1 MRNSFDMQLRKLN
14 NELIEMGSLIETA
27 IARAYKGLINQN
39 IEIAKENVEFDRE
52 IDQKEKEVE
61 NICLKLLLQQQPVA
75 SDLRLI
81 SSAIK
86 MITDMERIGDQA
98 ADISELTILMSKTQY
113 IKRLDHI
120 EQMAKATIEMVTTSV
135 DAFVKRDLELARSV
149 FARDDIVDNLFVTIK
164 NDLIE
169 LIREDVNNGEQ
180 AIDLIMVAK
189 YFERIGDHAVNLAD
203 WVIFSIVGHHEDK
216 NLDDRW
222 RGNCSRILFL

>member
-14 NELIEMGSLIETA
+14 NEIIEMGSLIETA

-86 MITDMERIGDQA
+86 MITDMERIGDQV

-203 WVIFSIVGHHEDK
+203 WVIFSIVGHHEEHDS
-216 NLDDRW
+216 N
-222 RGNCSRILFL
+222 

>member
-203 WVIFSIVGHHEDK
+203 WVIFSIVGHHEGHDS
-216 NLDDRW
+216 N
-222 RGNCSRILFL
+222 

>member
-164 NDLIE
+164 NDLI
-169 LIREDVNNGEQ
+169 REDVNNGEQ

-203 WVIFSIVGHHEDK
+203 WVIFSIVGHHEEHDS
-216 NLDDRW
+216 N
-222 RGNCSRILFL
+222 

>member
-39 IEIAKENVEFDRE
+39 IEIAKENAEFDRE

-113 IKRLDHI
+113 IKRFDHI

-203 WVIFSIVGHHEDK
+203 WVIFSIVGHHEEHDS
-216 NLDDRW
+216 N
-222 RGNCSRILFL
+222 

>member
-81 SSAIK
+81 SSATK

-113 IKRLDHI
+113 IKRFDHI

-203 WVIFSIVGHHEDK
+203 WVIFSIVGHHEEHDS
-216 NLDDRW
+216 N
-222 RGNCSRILFL
+222 

>member
-86 MITDMERIGDQA
+86 MISDMERIGDQA

-203 WVIFSIVGHHEDK
+203 WVIFSIVGHHEEHDS
-216 NLDDRW
+216 N
-222 RGNCSRILFL
+222 

>member
-120 EQMAKATIEMVTTSV
+120 EKMAKATIEMVTTSV
-135 DAFVKRDLELARSV
+135 YSFVKRDL
-149 FARDDIVDNLFVTIK
+149 
-164 NDLIE
+164 
-169 LIREDVNNGEQ
+169 
-180 AIDLIMVAK
+180 
-189 YFERIGDHAVNLAD
+189 
-203 WVIFSIVGHHEDK
+203 
-216 NLDDRW
+216 
-222 RGNCSRILFL
+222 

>member
-14 NELIEMGSLIETA
+14 NELIETA

-203 WVIFSIVGHHEDK
+203 WVIFSIVGHHEEHDS
-216 NLDDRW
+216 N
-222 RGNCSRILFL
+222 

>member
-113 IKRLDHI
+113 IKRFDHI

-180 AIDLIMVAK
+180 AVDLIMVAK

-203 WVIFSIVGHHEDK
+203 WVIFSIVGHHEEHDS
-216 NLDDRW
+216 N
-222 RGNCSRILFL
+222 

>member
-189 YFERIGDHAVNLAD
+189 YFERIGDHADNLAD
-203 WVIFSIVGHHEDK
+203 WVIFSIVGHHEEHDS
-216 NLDDRW
+216 N
-222 RGNCSRILFL
+222 

>member
-14 NELIEMGSLIETA
+14 NELIEMGSFIETA

-203 WVIFSIVGHHEDK
+203 WVIFSIVGHHEEHDS
-216 NLDDRW
+216 N
-222 RGNCSRILFL
+222 

>member
-1 MRNSFDMQLRKLN
+1 
-14 NELIEMGSLIETA
+14 MGSLIETA

-113 IKRLDHI
+113 IKRFDHI

-203 WVIFSIVGHHEDK
+203 WVIFSIVGHHEEHDS
-216 NLDDRW
+216 N
-222 RGNCSRILFL
+222 

>member
-189 YFERIGDHAVNLAD
+189 YFERIGDHAVNIAE
-203 WVIFSIVGHHEDK
+203 WVIYSLTGKLE
-216 NLDDRW
+216 NLDDF
-222 RGNCSRILFL
+222 GIEI

>member
-135 DAFVKRDLELARSV
+135 NAFVKRDLELARSV

-203 WVIFSIVGHHEDK
+203 WVIFSIVGHHEEHDS
-216 NLDDRW
+216 N
-222 RGNCSRILFL
+222 

>member
-75 SDLRLI
+75 SDLRLV

-203 WVIFSIVGHHEDK
+203 WVIFSIVGHHEEHDS
-216 NLDDRW
+216 N
-222 RGNCSRILFL
+222 

>member
-189 YFERIGDHAVNLAD
+189 YFERIGDHAVILAD
-203 WVIFSIVGHHEDK
+203 WVIFSIVGHHEEHDS
-216 NLDDRW
+216 N
-222 RGNCSRILFL
+222 

>member
-120 EQMAKATIEMVTTSV
+120 EQMAKATIEMVITSV

-203 WVIFSIVGHHEDK
+203 WVIFSIVGHHEEHDS
-216 NLDDRW
+216 N
-222 RGNCSRILFL
+222 

>member
-149 FARDDIVDNLFVTIK
+149 FARDDIVDTLFVKIK

-203 WVIFSIVGHHEDK
+203 WVIFSIVGHHEEHDS
-216 NLDDRW
+216 N
-222 RGNCSRILFL
+222 

>member
-135 DAFVKRDLELARSV
+135 DALVKRDLELARSV

-203 WVIFSIVGHHEDK
+203 WVIFSIVGHHEEHDS
-216 NLDDRW
+216 N
-222 RGNCSRILFL
+222 

>member
-86 MITDMERIGDQA
+86 MITDIERIGDQA

-203 WVIFSIVGHHEDK
+203 WVIFSIVGHHEEHDS
-216 NLDDRW
+216 N
-222 RGNCSRILFL
+222 

>member
-61 NICLKLLLQQQPVA
+61 NICLKLILQQKPVA

-86 MITDMERIGDQA
+86 MVTDMERIGDQA

-113 IKRLDHI
+113 IKRFDHI

-203 WVIFSIVGHHEDK
+203 WVIFSIVGHHEEHDS
-216 NLDDRW
+216 N
-222 RGNCSRILFL
+222 

>member
-39 IEIAKENVEFDRE
+39 IVIAKENVEFDRE

-203 WVIFSIVGHHEDK
+203 WVIFSIVGHHEEHDS
-216 NLDDRW
+216 N
-222 RGNCSRILFL
+222 

>member
-52 IDQKEKEVE
+52 IDQKEKEGE

-203 WVIFSIVGHHEDK
+203 WVIFSIVGHHEEHDS
-216 NLDDRW
+216 N
-222 RGNCSRILFL
+222 

>member
-86 MITDMERIGDQA
+86 MITDMERIGEQA

-189 YFERIGDHAVNLAD
+189 YFERIGDHAINLAD
-203 WVIFSIVGHHEDK
+203 WVIFSIVGHHEEHDS
-216 NLDDRW
+216 N
-222 RGNCSRILFL
+222 

>member
-189 YFERIGDHAVNLAD
+189 YFERIGDHAVNLVD
-203 WVIFSIVGHHEDK
+203 WVIFSIVGHHEEHDS
-216 NLDDRW
+216 N
-222 RGNCSRILFL
+222 

>member
-39 IEIAKENVEFDRE
+39 IEIAKENVELDRE

-203 WVIFSIVGHHEDK
+203 WVIFSIVGHHEEHDS
-216 NLDDRW
+216 N
-222 RGNCSRILFL
+222 

>member
-203 WVIFSIVGHHEDK
+203 WVIFSIVGHHEEHDS
-216 NLDDRW
+216 N
-222 RGNCSRILFL
+222 

>member
-39 IEIAKENVEFDRE
+39 IEIARENVEFDRE

-98 ADISELTILMSKTQY
+98 ADISELTILMAKAQY

-203 WVIFSIVGHHEDK
+203 WVIFSILGHHEEHDS
-216 NLDDRW
+216 N
-222 RGNCSRILFL
+222 

>member
-86 MITDMERIGDQA
+86 MITDMERICDQA

-203 WVIFSIVGHHEDK
+203 WVIFSIVGHHEEHDS
-216 NLDDRW
+216 N
-222 RGNCSRILFL
+222 

>member
-98 ADISELTILMSKTQY
+98 ADISELTILISKTQY

-203 WVIFSIVGHHEDK
+203 WVIFSIVGHHEEHDS
-216 NLDDRW
+216 N
-222 RGNCSRILFL
+222 

>member
-86 MITDMERIGDQA
+86 MITDMERIGDHA

-113 IKRLDHI
+113 IKRFDHI

-203 WVIFSIVGHHEDK
+203 WVIFSIVGHHEEHDS
-216 NLDDRW
+216 N
-222 RGNCSRILFL
+222 

>member
-27 IARAYKGLINQN
+27 IARAYNALINHN
-39 IEIAKENVEFDRE
+39 IEVARENVEFDRE

-98 ADISELTILMSKTQY
+98 ADISELTILMAKTQY

-203 WVIFSIVGHHEDK
+203 WVIFSILGHHEEYD
-216 NLDDRW
+216 
-222 RGNCSRILFL
+222 GN

>member
-14 NELIEMGSLIETA
+14 NELIEMGSLIGTA

-203 WVIFSIVGHHEDK
+203 WVIFSIVGHHEEHDS
-216 NLDDRW
+216 N
-222 RGNCSRILFL
+222 

>member
-169 LIREDVNNGEQ
+169 LIREDVNNGEH

-203 WVIFSIVGHHEDK
+203 WVIFSIVGHHEEHDS
-216 NLDDRW
+216 N
-222 RGNCSRILFL
+222 

>member
-149 FARDDIVDNLFVTIK
+149 FARDDIVNNLFVTIK

-203 WVIFSIVGHHEDK
+203 WVIFSIVGHHEEHDS
-216 NLDDRW
+216 N
-222 RGNCSRILFL
+222 